1 MRQTPRSSSRTG
13 ASALVVA
20 GILTATAG
28 CGGGD
33 DAPVAAPA
41 AEASADDAVTDDA
54 ATDDA
59 TGPATVDYGLVTVAE
74 AVQLAAVD
82 GVTVVDVRTPAE
94 FAEGHLEGAQLIDFN
109 DASFADEVALLDPDG
124 EYLVYCRSGNRSA
137 QAVAV
142 MQQLG
147 IEHIWD
153 MEGGVIAYAQEGYPL
168 VR

>member
-1 MRQTPRSSSRTG
+1 MRQTPRSSTRTG

-20 GILTATAG
+20 GILTVTAG

-33 DAPVAAPA
+33 DAPDAAPA
-41 AEASADDAVTDDA
+41 ADAATDDA

-59 TGPATVDYGLVTVAE
+59 TGPAAIDYGLVTVAE
-74 AVQLAAVD
+74 AVELAALD

-94 FAEGHLEGAQLIDFN
+94 FAEGHLEGARLIDFN
-109 DASFADEVALLDPDG
+109 DASFADQVALLDPDG
-124 EYLVYCRSGNRSA
+124 RYLVYCRSGNRSA

-147 IEHIWD
+147 IDRIWD